1 MSLILDNVREDAA
14 AIRDVSLTL
23 EDRTRR
29 QPVETAAAIRTFRT
43 SRTIAATVRA
53 PLNITVIHQ

>member
-29 QPVETAAAIRTFRT
+29 QLVETAAAIRTFRT